1 MKKEKNE
8 GKKDKVSKKKKKKK
22 KKPLC
27 LRMFCRFSC
36 SSSVIRTHTKI
47 CFGSRGKQ
55 ILLPLIPHLEKYLG
69 GPARTLLSPQCP
81 PPFLLAL

>member
-1 MKKEKNE
+1 
-8 GKKDKVSKKKKKKK
+8 
-22 KKPLC
+22 
-27 LRMFCRFSC
+27 MFYRFSC

-69 GPARTLLSPQCP
+69 GPATTLLSPQCP